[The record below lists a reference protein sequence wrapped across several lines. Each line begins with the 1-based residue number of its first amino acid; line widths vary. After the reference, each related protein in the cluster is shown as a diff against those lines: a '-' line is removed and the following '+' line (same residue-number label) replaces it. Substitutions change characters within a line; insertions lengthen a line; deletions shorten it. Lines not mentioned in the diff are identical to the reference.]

1 MKYNVNDIIKILASN
16 NYITSIESA
25 FLKTN
30 IENVRVR
37 ETSIDALRENLTISL
52 NASKLTNRNIRDFKS
67 LLISLENVNDNY
79 ILSIDIT
86 LGNRT
91 RTIYIDRLLKKVFDE
106 I

>member
-1 MKYNVNDIIKILASN
+1 MNYNVNDIIKLLASN
-16 NYITSIESA
+16 NYITYLESE

-30 IENVRVR
+30 IENVRVQ

-86 LGNRT
+86 LRNRT
-91 RTIYIDRLLKKVFDE
+91 RTIYIDSLLQKVFDE